1 MQKIIALIYMTSFFA
16 LRVYADSGSIASVQ
30 RFDFPVMPRLGDT
43 ASGDALY
50 LGGFS
55 GLAYRGEKTKEGFPI
70 LWTHT
75 DRGPNAEPFQPE
87 GKTQKY
93 RPFPLPAF
101 QPLWV
106 KFALDTQKGKL
117 QILQTI
123 PLTGP
128 NQKPVT
134 GMPND
139 PSHDEVPSDLRVQQ
153 LDYDPYGLDLEGM
166 TFAPDG
172 SVWMADEYRPSLV
185 HFSKDGKL
193 LDRFI
198 PKASNTTQLDMGT
211 PALSKIFASRKQN
224 RGFEA
229 IAISGNTVYSF
240 LQSPLPHSKNDKRSV
255 RVIAF
260 DTESH
265 KEVGQYVYIL
275 DNKKADKIGDMVHIK
290 DKQFLVI
297 ERDGKVGPS
306 SFKKIYRVDFANA
319 TNLLDLSNRKQKHI
333 EKTDSEKFAS
343 KGIQPAKKTLLA
355 DVSALGIDNIEKFE
369 GITILDDHTI
379 ALVNDND
386 FGLQGDFDPKTGKL
400 AENKQPEITSLVV
413 LTTTEAL
420 Y

>member
-1 MQKIIALIYMTSFFA
+1 MQKIIVLISMSFFFVLSA
-16 LRVYADSGSIASVQ
+16 YADSNSIAKVQ
-30 RFDFPVMPRLGDT
+30 RIDFPTMPHLGDT

-101 QPLWV
+101 QPVWV

-117 QILQTI
+117 QILETL
-123 PLTGP
+123 PLKGP
-128 NQKPVT
+128 NQKPMT
-134 GMPND
+134 GLPND
-139 PSHDEVPSDLRVQQ
+139 PSHDEVPSDLRARQ

-198 PKASNTTQLDMGT
+198 PKGSNSTQQNMGT
-211 PALSKIFASRKQN
+211 SELSNIFARRKKN

-229 IAISGNTVYSF
+229 IAISDNIVYSF
-240 LQSPLPHSKNDKRSV
+240 LQSPLPHSKNDKRSI

-260 DTESH
+260 DTLTR

-297 ERDGKVGPS
+297 ERDGKLGAS
-306 SFKKIYRVDFANA
+306 SYKKIYRVDFANA

-333 EKTDSEKFAS
+333 EKTDSEKFES
-343 KGIQPAKKTLLA
+343 KGIQPAQKTLLA
-355 DVSALGIDNIEKFE
+355 DLSALGIDNIEKFE
-369 GITILDDHTI
+369 GITILDNHTI

-400 AENKQPEITSLVV
+400 AENKQPETTSLVV
-413 LTTTEAL
+413 LTTTDAL